1 MAAEF
6 LLWDFDDCTITITY
20 LIQDAVQLYDTD
32 GLFSALLESF

>member
-20 LIQDAVQLYDTD
+20 LIQDAVQLYDT
-32 GLFSALLESF
+32 FSALLESF